1 MLAEA
6 GFMSVRTARVEGDAA
21 NICYIATKG

>member
-6 GFMSVRTARVEGDAA
+6 GFA
-21 NICYIATKG
+21 NIRVAQVNGDPLNNFYIATKG